1 MLNPLEAINEEIS
14 LAGKY
19 AQEDAA
25 QAVAEA
31 RFIREENGYYEQSIQ
46 EKLDNGL
53 LEDFPDDQTPGSQS
67 QRVSRL
73 ISCRL
78 MWRSPSRGMAW
89 ASCSSATTW
98 IVRLTSS
105 AARARSQKGK
115 TGSSPALRSKASTLR
130 PFRLARRESQEGNQR
145 PSAGHDRQPP
155 GSPVVHGD
163 CRSRGPL
170 W

>member
-53 LEDFPDDQTPGSQS
+53 LEDFPDDQTPEYPEPEGEPSYQLPADVAKS
-67 QRVSRL
+67 KPRYGLGVVQFGNDLDRAAY
-73 ISCRL
+73 II
-78 MWRSPSRGMAW
+78 RSKSKK
-89 ASCSSATTW
+89 S
-98 IVRLTSS
+98 
-105 AARARSQKGK
+105 KGK

-130 PFRLARRESQEGNQR
+130 LCGSTARKSRRQ
-145 PSAGHDRQPP
+145 SATK
-155 GSPVVHGD
+155 
-163 CRSRGPL
+163 C
-170 W
+170 WT